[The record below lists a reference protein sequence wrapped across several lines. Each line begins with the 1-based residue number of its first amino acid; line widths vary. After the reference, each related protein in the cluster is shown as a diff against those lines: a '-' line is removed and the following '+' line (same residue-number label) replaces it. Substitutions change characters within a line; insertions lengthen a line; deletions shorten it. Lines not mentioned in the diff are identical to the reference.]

1 MVHDKDDGYEHV
13 YEYIPIGTPTA
24 ETISKLSAIK
34 PGDDHGDRKE
44 ASHTLLIPLLRSYLI
59 TSHRRSD
66 CRNRDTSTI
75 PHQQKDVDAK
85 DGSAHRR
92 GKSD

>member
-44 ASHTLLIPLLRSYLI
+44 ASHTYLYLY
-59 TSHRRSD
+59 
-66 CRNRDTSTI
+66 
-75 PHQQKDVDAK
+75 
-85 DGSAHRR
+85 
-92 GKSD
+92 